1 MKKVLFV
8 INTLGGAGAEKA
20 LLELLKRFPE
30 EQYEVSL
37 YVLLDQGELVS
48 QIPKHVKIL
57 NRDIQMFR
65 CFQKKEKKSLIKRYG
80 NVSGFVVLFSEICLF

>member
-30 EQYEVSL
+30 NGRLQPQSGSG
-37 YVLLDQGELVS
+37 LL
-48 QIPKHVKIL
+48 
-57 NRDIQMFR
+57 
-65 CFQKKEKKSLIKRYG
+65 
-80 NVSGFVVLFSEICLF
+80 SEF